1 MRKISIVFASLLLF
15 VTSATV
21 LAQDDEDR
29 DVLEV
34 SIFGG
39 LAIPTGG
46 ITNWND
52 GLDASTGTAFGLAV
66 GYFVTPNITTGL
78 NFTFQQFDVDN
89 AEASSTNHRLYS
101 PMAYARYIVHTE
113 GNWEPFAAVQLGL
126 ENPKFT
132 TRVFNDAQ
140 NRFRAIS
147 YAPAFAYGIS
157 AGLFYYT
164 ADYSGLFFEA
174 SYHGA
179 ISNSVDAN
187 YAGTDYVFNENISTF
202 NLHIGIRLL
211 VGSDE

>member
-1 MRKISIVFASLLLF
+1 MRKVSIVLAMFLLLIG
-15 VTSATV
+15 SATA
-21 LAQDDEDR
+21 LAQDDEDH

-46 ITNWND
+46 ITEWND
-52 GLDASTGTAFGLAV
+52 GLNAAVGTDLGLAI
-66 GYFVTPNITTGL
+66 GYFVTPGITAGF

-101 PMAYARYIVHTE
+101 PMAYAKYIVHTE
-113 GNWEPFAAVQLGL
+113 GNWEPFAKVQIGL

-132 TRVFNDAQ
+132 TRVFNDVQ

-147 YAPAFAYGIS
+147 YKPAFAYGIS

-179 ISNSVDAN
+179 ISNSIDAT
-187 YAGTDYVFNENISTF
+187 YIGQDYIFNKNINTF
-202 NLHIGIRLL
+202 NLNVGVRLL